1 MREAGRS
8 ARWRR
13 MLAVA
18 GLLAAC
24 ALTEGTSTTG
34 AAGQAAP
41 PPIQPAA
48 PARSLDDDS
57 PAPGAGGQTPAG
69 GGLGSASA
77 GGWEAVPAEGV
88 KLALAPLAGQA
99 GPGGTGGAIRL
110 EIDFQG
116 HGGYAIARRR
126 LALDLPDNY
135 QFVFWVRGEAPP
147 ENLEFKLLDAS
158 GDNVWWAVRR
168 DFAFPGDWQRI
179 VVKKRHLAFAWGP
192 AGGGDIRHV
201 AGLEIAVSA
210 GKGGR
215 GVVDLGGFTFEPLP
229 APHPYSLRPV
239 ATASSSEPGR
249 EPAMALGGGGG
260 GGERPGYR
268 GRAGGGGGGAPA
280 SRDRRP
286 AWHSLPDA
294 PGEQW
299 LDIDFLERRE
309 LGGLEIEWDH
319 DDFASRFAV
328 LTSDDGATWQV
339 ARTVERGGSGGRG
352 GGSERRKRSGDGAAG
367 EAGEARMGGKS
378 FLYLPET
385 DARYLRLRLLASSR
399 GRGYGIR
406 AIAVLPVEL
415 SASPNAFFAAV
426 AKGSPRGAYPRAIGG
441 EQSLWTLVG
450 VDGGHDQGLLDEDG
464 RLEAGS
470 GGFSVEP
477 FVFVPSSQP
486 GAPSPAHVRARVHGK
501 LVGWSDVRTTPSLA
515 AGYLPIPSI
524 RWRRAGLA
532 FEVTA
537 FAAGPAASPVLYARY
552 RLRNRTAAAMR
563 PRLFLALRPFQVD
576 PPSQWLGKPGGVVEV
591 RRIAFDG
598 RAVELT
604 MGGEHAPRSLLPLAP
619 APAAFGAMT
628 FDEGSVVD
636 LLRRGRV
643 PAAAGVEDPFGYA
656 SAALAYDLRLAPGA
670 TGEVDVAIPLGSARV
685 ATAEDTTANQPAV
698 EPGPDAPARVEGL
711 LRQVAGGWRARLLAA
726 DIRVPKA
733 ARPLVAT
740 LRTALAHIL
749 ISRDGPALRPGTRS
763 YARSWIRD
771 GALISDALLRLGL
784 AREVR
789 DFAAWYAGYQQA
801 GGKVPCCVD
810 ARGAD
815 PVPENDSHGELL
827 FLLASHYRFTGDRA
841 FLASMWEHVEGA
853 VAAID
858 ALRQQRRTA
867 VFRQPE
873 KLAFFGLLPE
883 SISHEGYSAHPVHSY
898 WDDFFAL
905 RGLADAAD
913 LARAL
918 GKDDLGAR
926 WAAMRDELRSDL
938 HASLRRTIAGRG
950 LDFIPGSVELAD
962 FDPTSTA
969 IAVAPGGELAN
980 LPAAEL
986 RHTFER
992 YYQEVEERR
1001 RRGDWSSYTPY
1012 ELRNVGVFIRLGW
1025 RERAWQLLSGMMA
1038 DRRPPGWNQW
1048 PEVVWRDPRYPGF
1061 LGDLPHAWV
1070 AAEYIRA
1077 VLDMLAYERESDR
1090 ALVLA
1095 AGVPAAWARD
1105 GGFAVEGLRTPYGK
1119 LAYSLAA
1126 SRSTVRLRIAGDLRL
1141 PPGGLVVKWPFAG
1154 QAIVNGRPAAR
1165 ANGGG
1170 AAGET
1175 IVRELPADVR
1185 LRRRS
1190 G

>member
-1 MREAGRS
+1 MREAALIPGRS
-8 ARWRR
+8 AAWRR
-13 MLAVA
+13 VVVGAA
-18 GLLAAC
+18 LLAAC
-24 ALTEGTSTTG
+24 VLTQSARPTAAVDQPG
-34 AAGQAAP
+34 APIPETARARDLDELAP
-41 PPIQPAA
+41 PPGAGQQ
-48 PARSLDDDS
+48 
-57 PAPGAGGQTPAG
+57 PAPGAGGEA
-69 GGLGSASA
+69 ASA
-77 GGWEAVPAEGV
+77 GGWEAAPAEGV
-88 KLALAPLAGQA
+88 KLALSPLAGHA
-99 GPGGTGGAIRL
+99 GPAGTGGAIRL

-135 QFVFWVRGEAPP
+135 QFVFWVRGEAPA
-147 ENLEFKLLDAS
+147 ENLEFKLIDAS

-168 DFAFPGDWQRI
+168 DFAFPREWQRI

-192 AGGGDIRHV
+192 AGGGDIRH
-201 AGLEIAVSA
+201 AAALEIAVSA
-210 GKGGR
+210 GQGGR
-215 GVVDLGGFTFEPLP
+215 GVVDLAGFTFEPLA
-229 APHPYSLRPV
+229 APHPYSRLPV
-239 ATASSSEPGR
+239 AAASSSEPGR
-249 EPAMALGGGGG
+249 EPALALGGG
-260 GGERPGYR
+260 
-268 GRAGGGGGGAPA
+268 AG
-280 SRDRRP
+280 
-286 AWHSLPDA
+286 WHSLPEA
-294 PGEQW
+294 AGEQR
-299 LDIDFLERRE
+299 LDVDFLERRE
-309 LGGLEIEWDH
+309 LGGLVIDWDR
-319 DDFASRFAV
+319 DDFATRFAV
-328 LTSDDGATWQV
+328 LTSDDGAAWQE
-339 ARTVERGGSGGRG
+339 ARAVERGGARPGGERSAGDAGDEGDDGGR
-352 GGSERRKRSGDGAAG
+352 
-367 EAGEARMGGKS
+367 S

-385 DARYLRLRLLASSR
+385 DARHVRLRLLASSR

-426 AKGSPRGAYPRAIGG
+426 AKGSPRGSYPRAIGG

-477 FVFVPSSQP
+477 FVLA
-486 GAPSPAHVRARVHGK
+486 GGE
-501 LVGWSDVRTTPSLA
+501 LIGWSGVRTSPSLA
-515 AGYLPIPSI
+515 AGFLPIPSS
-524 RWRRAGLA
+524 RWRRSGLA

-537 FAAGPAASPVLYARY
+537 FASGPADSPVLYARY

-563 PRLFLALRPFQVD
+563 PRLFLVLRPFQVD
-576 PPSQWLGKPGGVVEV
+576 PPSQWLGRPGGAVEV
-591 RRIAFDG
+591 RRIALDG
-598 RAVELT
+598 GAVELT
-604 MGGEHAPRSLLPLAP
+604 VGAGHARRRLVPLAP

-628 FDEGSVVD
+628 FDQGSIVD

-643 PAAAGVEDPFGYA
+643 PASAGVEDPFGYA
-656 SAALAYDLRLAPGA
+656 TAALAYDLRLAPGA
-670 TGEVDVAIPLGSARV
+670 TGEVDVAIPLGPPPATTPAE
-685 ATAEDTTANQPAV
+685 ATAHGSAV
-698 EPGPDAPARVEGL
+698 EPGPGAPARLEQL
-711 LRQVAGGWRARLLAA
+711 LRQEAGGWRARLGGFAVRL
-726 DIRVPKA
+726 PPP
-733 ARPLVAT
+733 ARPVVAT

-771 GALISDALLRLGL
+771 GALISDALLRLGR

-789 DFAAWYAGYQQA
+789 EFAGWYSGYQQA

-827 FLLASHYRFTGDRA
+827 FLLASYYRFTGDRA
-841 FLASMWEHVEGA
+841 FLDSMWEHVEGA

-867 VFRQPE
+867 VFRAPD
-873 KLAFFGLLPE
+873 KLACFGLLPE
-883 SISHEGYSAHPVHSY
+883 SISHEGYAAHPVHSY

-918 GKDDLGAR
+918 GKDEPAAR
-926 WAAMRDELRSDL
+926 WAALRDEFRSDL

-950 LDFIPGSVELAD
+950 LDYIPGSVELAD

-969 IAVAPGGELAN
+969 IAVSPGGELGN

-992 YYQEVEERR
+992 YDQEVERR
-1001 RRGDWSSYTPY
+1001 RRQGDWISYTPY
-1012 ELRNVGVFIRLGW
+1012 ELRNVGVFVRLGW
-1025 RERAWQLLSGMMA
+1025 RERAQRLLAGMLA

-1048 PEVVWRDPRYPGF
+1048 PEVVWRDPRNPGF

-1070 AAEYIRA
+1070 AAEYVRA
-1077 VLDMLAYERESDR
+1077 FLDLLAYERESDR

-1105 GGFAVEGLRTPYGK
+1105 GGVAVEGLRTPYGT
-1119 LAYSLAA
+1119 LSYTLAA
-1126 SRSTVRLRIAGDLRL
+1126 SRSSVRLRIAGGLRL
-1141 PPGGLVVKWPFAG
+1141 PPGGIAVQWPFAG
-1154 QAIVNGRPAAR
+1154 DVTVNGRPVRRAA
-1165 ANGGG
+1165 GGG
-1170 AAGET
+1170 DGGGEV
-1175 IVRELPADVR
+1175 IVRELPAEVR
-1185 LRRRS
+1185 LRRRP